1 MSCACLLKRRTT
13 LMTAT
18 ATRTNQSRPV
28 PLRGALSFA
37 LISLVIIYGLWV
49 TNQEGYAPGS
59 PTGYRLGLYG
69 ALMMLLLLLYPLRKH
84 ISLLRNFGRLS
95 EWLQMHM
102 LLGVGGPVLILFHS
116 GFGSR
121 SMNAAVAL
129 WCMIIV
135 ASSGVIGRFIYGRIH
150 SRLNGQKLAAAEL
163 NRDLGKLL
171 VRIERDGALPQR
183 VREML
188 AAFEA
193 RVAQQPDTVLRQTI
207 RFLRVASERRSVF
220 RAVRREMA
228 LTMDA
233 RRCAQ
238 VEASLRPYL
247 RGLQRVS
254 QFAVYERMF
263 ALWHV
268 LHLPLVALLVVS
280 VIFHVIAVHMY

>member
-1 MSCACLLKRRTT
+1 
-13 LMTAT
+13 MTAT
-18 ATRTNQSRPV
+18 TSRTSQSRPV
-28 PLRGALSFA
+28 PLRGTLSA
-37 LISLVIIYGLWV
+37 VLISLVFVYGLLAI
-49 TNQEGYAPGS
+49 NQEGYAPGS

-69 ALMMLLLLLYPLRKH
+69 ALMMLVLLMYPLRKH
-84 ISLLRNFGRLS
+84 VPLFRKFGRLA
-95 EWLQMHM
+95 EWLQLHM
-102 LLGVGGPVLILFHS
+102 LLGISGPMLILFHS

-129 WCMIIV
+129 WCMVIV
-135 ASSGVIGRFIYGRIH
+135 ASSGIMGRFIYGRIH

-163 NRDLGKLL
+163 NRDLGRLL
-171 VRIERDGALPQR
+171 IGIEREGALPQR

-193 RVAQQPDTVLRQTI
+193 RVAQQPDTVLRQTV
-207 RFLRVASERRSVF
+207 RFLRVASERRSVLRF
-220 RAVRREMA
+220 VRSELERS
-228 LTMDA
+228 TDA

-238 VEASLRPYL
+238 VEAGLRPYL
-247 RGLQRVS
+247 RGLQRVA